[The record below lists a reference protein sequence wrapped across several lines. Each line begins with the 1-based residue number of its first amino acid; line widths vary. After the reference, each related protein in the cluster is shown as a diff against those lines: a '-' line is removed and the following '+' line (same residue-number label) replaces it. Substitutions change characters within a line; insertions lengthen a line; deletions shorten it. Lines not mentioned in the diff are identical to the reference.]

1 MNNPIPD
8 TLRALII
15 GTWIGGLV
23 WFERRH
29 VLRSVQRSKLRRDIR
44 NLVIAGPAGAVM
56 QVLEMPVALGLAELT
71 QKKTWG
77 LLPKLHLPRVAAA
90 IAGVLLLDYTL
101 YWWHYLTHR
110 VPLLWRFHQ
119 VHHIDQEMDATT
131 ALRFHFGEIAIS
143 VGYRAAQIVAIGAS
157 PMTVAVWQVFV
168 FLNILFHH
176 SNVRLPVASERILA
190 RFIMTPRLH
199 GIHHSIAP
207 EEVNSNWS
215 SGFSIW
221 DLLHATLRT
230 ETPQHTLT
238 LGVRGFLGGSEDTIC
253 KALLFPFHIPG
264 EPPEYNQVQVRQSF
278 DALA

>member
-1 MNNPIPD
+1 MNNPISNS
-8 TLRALII
+8 LRAAII
-15 GTWIGGLV
+15 GAWIGGLI
-23 WFERRH
+23 WFERRR
-29 VLRSVQRSKLRRDIR
+29 VLRSVQRNKLRRDVR

-71 QKKTWG
+71 QQKKWG
-77 LLPKLHLPRVAAA
+77 LLPRLHLRRAAA
-90 IAGVLLLDYTL
+90 MIAGVLLLDYTL

-110 VPLLWRFHQ
+110 VPLLWQFHQ

-157 PMTVAVWQVFV
+157 PMTVAVWQVFL

-176 SNVRLPVASERILA
+176 SNVRLPVAWERILA

-215 SGFSIW
+215 SGLTVW
-221 DLLHATLRT
+221 DWLHSTLRT
-230 ETPQHTLT
+230 ETPQSALT
-238 LGVRGFLGGSEDTIC
+238 LGVPGFVGASETT
-253 KALLFPFHIPG
+253 ALEALALPFHIPG
-264 EPPEYNQVQVRQSF
+264 KPPGYDGAPVRQSF
-278 DALA
+278 DALR